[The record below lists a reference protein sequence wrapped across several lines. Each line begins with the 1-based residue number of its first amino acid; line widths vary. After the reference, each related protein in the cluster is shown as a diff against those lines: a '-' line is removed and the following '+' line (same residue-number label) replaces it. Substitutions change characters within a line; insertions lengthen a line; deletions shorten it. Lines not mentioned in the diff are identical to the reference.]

1 MTWESQKHW
10 SQRAHGA
17 APAVKEREKKPDKR
31 KLMETVGERL
41 NSCWRLDLHLTLA
54 VVHYAAAVMITFVWS
69 FFLSSLAAAAGQ
81 RAPDTRL
88 HGCCSVWHI
97 TTEEHTGMRRRRTR
111 QEWMS
116 TVGKAEEMTKR
127 RLENKRN
134 SDAITG
140 LCAKQTNGGVV
151 TEQRREAL

>member
-1 MTWESQKHW
+1 MYVSADTEAWLGNHRSIKVNVHAEPQT
-10 SQRAHGA
+10 AT
-17 APAVKEREKKPDKR
+17 PAVKERIQPLKR

-69 FFLSSLAAAAGQ
+69 FFLSSPAAAAWQ

-97 TTEEHTGMRRRRTR
+97 TTEEHTGMRRRTR

-116 TVGKAEEMTKR
+116 TMGKAEEMT
-127 RLENKRN
+127 NKRQKN
-134 SDAITG
+134 KWQQFWRNYRPV
-140 LCAKQTNGGVV
+140 C
-151 TEQRREAL
+151 